1 VPSTIFPTFAR
12 QHWSVATGFKL
23 SASRDEL
30 ALLSLSSYFL
40 IFVFVFVFI
49 VFRLTANGFR
59 YPRVACQP

>member
-1 VPSTIFPTFAR
+1 
-12 QHWSVATGFKL
+12 VATGFKL

-30 ALLSLSSYFL
+30 ALSSLSSYFL

-49 VFRLTANGFR
+49 VLWLTTNGCS